1 MTQIEKVYTY
11 LTENYELNEPI
22 FLSEIQIEGVKSSSV
37 RPQIKK
43 LVEDGRLNRY
53 DTGIYY
59 LPKPSKLPFGTMLR
73 IRDVIEKKYLMENGK
88 RCGYMSG
95 LMFANQMGLTTQ
107 VSMVYEIYTNKAT
120 TDYRE
125 TRVGNNRLIV
135 RKPYVTISDENVAVL
150 QFLDLLKEVTDI
162 SELTGEELT
171 KRLIKYMKK
180 IGLTFDDLKQYL
192 PHYPDRIYRNM
203 FVAGLLNGVVT

>member
-95 LMFANQMGLTTQ
+95 LMFANQMGLTTT
-107 VSMVYEIYTNKAT
+107 SKKNS
-120 TDYRE
+120 
-125 TRVGNNRLIV
+125 L
-135 RKPYVTISDENVAVL
+135 NV
-150 QFLDLLKEVTDI
+150 E
-162 SELTGEELT
+162 
-171 KRLIKYMKK
+171 
-180 IGLTFDDLKQYL
+180 
-192 PHYPDRIYRNM
+192 
-203 FVAGLLNGVVT
+203 

>member
-22 FLSEIQIEGVKSSSV
+22 FLSEIQIEEVKSSSV

-53 DTGIYY
+53 DTGIYF

-192 PHYPDRIYRNM
+192 PYYPDRIYRNM
-203 FVAGLLNGVVT
+203 FEAGLLNGVVT